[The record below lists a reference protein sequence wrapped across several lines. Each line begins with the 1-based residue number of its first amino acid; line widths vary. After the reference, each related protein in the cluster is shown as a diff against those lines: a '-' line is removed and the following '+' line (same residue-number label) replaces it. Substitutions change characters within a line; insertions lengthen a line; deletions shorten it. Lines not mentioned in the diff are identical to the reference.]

1 MASMLDSIAPV
12 DIDVGRFKYVLIR
25 VDFEDPAAGGA
36 EVSKVIVRGYSWAAY
51 HGKSSLRIC
60 LLGQSSLQHPTVA
73 PSSGLLEMSI
83 RMNLVNRL
91 QLQRDSADLQVLE

>member
-1 MASMLDSIAPV
+1 MLDSIAPV

-60 LLGQSSLQHPTVA
+60 
-73 PSSGLLEMSI
+73 
-83 RMNLVNRL
+83 
-91 QLQRDSADLQVLE
+91 